1 VSRNVPVT
9 AGDPVV
15 HGGNAVADTHADADA
30 DADAAA
36 LQRIVG
42 DQHDPDRSL
51 RHNTPQMYIG
61 LGEGDTIP
69 QGNGFYYVPVT
80 VWTGLAPSGCVP
92 AGSTRVFNSVE
103 VAFQFGGAAD
113 SAELDRHHL
122 SDFGFLERGSES
134 SSPSDRGAG
143 DGVDVHRG
151 RVQPGRLPN
160 DRRAVQRR
168 AGLATFSF
176 NADAPA
182 SSAATVFPVNGTYVI
197 EMSQ

>member
-1 VSRNVPVT
+1 
-9 AGDPVV
+9 
-15 HGGNAVADTHADADA
+15 
-30 DADAAA
+30 
-36 LQRIVG
+36 
-42 DQHDPDRSL
+42 
-51 RHNTPQMYIG
+51 MYIG

-103 VAFQFGGAAD
+103 VAFNLAAPPIPP
-113 SAELDRHHL
+113 SWTVTTYPT
-122 SDFGFLERGSES
+122 FGFLETGLGIIEPDPTVAPVTASMYIE
-134 SSPSDRGAG
+134 GACNL
-143 DGVDVHRG
+143 VASQMTDV
-151 RVQPGRLPN
+151 LYN
-160 DRRAVQRR
+160 AA

-197 EMSQ
+197 EWSQ